1 MLRSCATSFTY
12 PLTRNPVLGR
22 GFANILD
29 PKLSRQHVRL
39 EDATDGYSV
48 IPLGRNGVGLGG
60 GAVLKPGD
68 EPGFLRL
75 DEEISLLPG
84 SDHRFVLA
92 ALPEAD
98 PAEPESKRQRSGEE
112 DVAVQAA
119 SLSDGAATSSSGSA
133 AGGSGG
139 GGGGGASAGGGG
151 GASDSDDDWTS
162 VPLPPFAQPPKPS
175 APAGLDALA
184 RLAMQPESAD
194 ARNIFLLTRE
204 LVVAYD
210 LYPKGRVHLLIL
222 PRARRIDWPEKLAA
236 EDAPL
241 VRKCARLGRFLAS
254 RLRERTPELAP
265 FVMGFHAVPS
275 MRQLCAASSEGSNP
289 IRLGTRLGGPCRR
302 CGPTL
307 TRSGCVCAPQAL
319 APHLDRSGL
328 GLAQEQE
335 ALELLCDAI
344 PHPAR
349 RASRAARRPRRQA
362 RHARPR
368 RGGGEPQRGDEVP
381 GQRRGAAEH
390 ACRQGARRL
399 GGVPAGRACAGARRG
414 RGGALAGVVRSFCCG
429 DASVTELTT
438 TKACKLPE
446 LFTCISEM
454 EMKFSSSP

>member
-236 EDAPL
+236 EDAAL

-275 MRQLCAASSEGSNP
+275 MRQLCAPRACLLRGLESNP
-289 IRLGTRLGGPCRR
+289 PWHAAGRPLSQVWTHPHPLGLRVRAAGTCTSSRPIWTR
-302 CGPTL
+302 
-307 TRSGCVCAPQAL
+307 TRSRT
-319 APHLDRSGL
+319 RSIGTPL
-328 GLAQEQE
+328 
-335 ALELLCDAI
+335 
-344 PHPAR
+344 R
-349 RASRAARRPRRQA
+349 R
-362 RHARPR
+362 
-368 RGGGEPQRGDEVP
+368 D
-381 GQRRGAAEH
+381 
-390 ACRQGARRL
+390 
-399 GGVPAGRACAGARRG
+399 
-414 RGGALAGVVRSFCCG
+414 
-429 DASVTELTT
+429 
-438 TKACKLPE
+438 
-446 LFTCISEM
+446 
-454 EMKFSSSP
+454 SSSRPTR